1 MWSNNDPKIS
11 DMLIKGLF
19 FMILKLIWFVFA
31 INVANS
37 DPVTDS
43 RTEIQKNDTSFLSG
57 ACLGIFRQITWILPQ
72 KEKRHHGLGKDWVI
86 PFRQMV
92 EEKEEGEAASSYKS
106 IKVNRSALCE
116 DLSHYISRSSSS
128 LIHYLKVMVALAD
141 NMTFQGSRLD
151 KMDYLFFP
159 P

>member
-1 MWSNNDPKIS
+1 
-11 DMLIKGLF
+11 
-19 FMILKLIWFVFA
+19 
-31 INVANS
+31 
-37 DPVTDS
+37 
-43 RTEIQKNDTSFLSG
+43 
-57 ACLGIFRQITWILPQ
+57 
-72 KEKRHHGLGKDWVI
+72 
-86 PFRQMV
+86 MV

>member
-1 MWSNNDPKIS
+1 
-11 DMLIKGLF
+11 
-19 FMILKLIWFVFA
+19 MILKLIWFVFA

-92 EEKEEGEAASSYKS
+92 EEKEEGEA
-106 IKVNRSALCE
+106 
-116 DLSHYISRSSSS
+116 SS